1 MHFAIC
7 MAGPF
12 CRPALHCRSSN
23 RERQKTLSGPPKPV
37 GGKAGTETCWR
48 QSRDISLRPKSTR
61 AGRATRWWRRWRS
74 AAPHAPRALSITP
87 GTKVLLPSLH
97 CCSRCDC
104 IALVHSHFGL
114 HRQVLPPI
122 PHHVGVLQSF
132 RFFLKFAQEEAP
144 PASRSYS
151 CCCLG
156 DDAPTSEMGW
166 FGPRAQ
172 GTSERQGRRLG

>member
-12 CRPALHCRSSN
+12 CRPALHCWSSN
-23 RERQKTLSGPPKPV
+23 RERQKTLSGTPKPV
-37 GGKAGTETCWR
+37 GGKAGTFPSAPNRRAQVGQRVGGGGGGAQRRTLHAKFFP
-48 QSRDISLRPKSTR
+48 QSPTM
-61 AGRATRWWRRWRS
+61 S
-74 AAPHAPRALSITP
+74 AFCRVS
-87 GTKVLLPSLH
+87 
-97 CCSRCDC
+97 D
-104 IALVHSHFGL
+104 
-114 HRQVLPPI
+114 
-122 PHHVGVLQSF
+122 
-132 RFFLKFAQEEAP
+132 FFLKFAQEEAP

>member
-1 MHFAIC
+1 

-23 RERQKTLSGPPKPV
+23 RERQKKHWRQSRAI
-37 GGKAGTETCWR
+37 GGKAG
-48 QSRDISLRPKSTR
+48 LL
-61 AGRATRWWRRWRS
+61 AATRWWRRWRS

-104 IALVHSHFGL
+104 IALVHSHFSL

>member
-1 MHFAIC
+1 
-7 MAGPF
+7 MA
-12 CRPALHCRSSN
+12 
-23 RERQKTLSGPPKPV
+23 
-37 GGKAGTETCWR
+37 
-48 QSRDISLRPKSTR
+48 
-61 AGRATRWWRRWRS
+61 ATRWWRRWRS

-132 RFFLKFAQEEAP
+132 RFFSQVRARGGSTCKPQLLMLLSWRRRADIGNGVVRSQSTRYFGETGKALGLSLFDVT
-144 PASRSYS
+144 SRRSRCS
-151 CCCLG
+151 
-156 DDAPTSEMGW
+156 TT
-166 FGPRAQ
+166 PRSGA
-172 GTSERQGRRLG
+172 GNSSDMSFFLLN